1 VTKPQQLP
9 QLALLDRVVQ
19 ALRASRRMRAA
30 FLRGSF
36 YSGTPD
42 AYSEIDLFAVAKNGE
57 SEEHLALGREVLSAA
72 GQLLSLST
80 TRTYPPRLRA
90 LFAGPTRLNLTI
102 VTAETLPPF
111 EGWRV
116 LFDDEALLRDRPLPE
131 PPREPLLPDH
141 VTQVCDEFWWNM
153 FDGVGQIKRGQLWMA
168 LNVLDTCRASLA
180 QMMRWRRDPE
190 QPTERFAKLE
200 RHLTAEDQQALVQT
214 LATYDPRSI
223 AKALLCAADAF
234 DPAARDVA
242 ARVGAEYPAALA
254 HETKAFFIRV
264 FWALLA
270 PGPAISA

>member
-1 VTKPQQLP
+1 VTQPQQLP
-9 QLALLDRVVQ
+9 QQALLNRIVR
-19 ALRASRRMRAA
+19 ALKASRRVRAA

-36 YSGTPD
+36 YSGMPD
-42 AYSEIDLFAVAKNGE
+42 AYSDVDLFAVAKEDE
-57 SEEHLALGREVLSAA
+57 SEEHLMLGREVLSAA
-72 GQLLSLST
+72 GGLIALSPTSA
-80 TRTYPPRLRA
+80 YPLRLRA
-90 LFAGPTRLNLTI
+90 LFAGPTRVDLTI
-102 VTAETLPPF
+102 VTTETLPPF

-116 LFDDEALLRDRPLPE
+116 LFDDEGLLRDRQLPG
-131 PPREPLLPDH
+131 PPREPLLPEH
-141 VTQVCDEFWWNM
+141 VTQLCNEFWWSV

-180 QMMRWRRDPE
+180 QIMRWRRDPE
-190 QPTERFAKLE
+190 RPAERFADLE

-214 LATYDPRSI
+214 LASYDLRSI

-254 HETKAFFIRV
+254 HETKAFFIRE